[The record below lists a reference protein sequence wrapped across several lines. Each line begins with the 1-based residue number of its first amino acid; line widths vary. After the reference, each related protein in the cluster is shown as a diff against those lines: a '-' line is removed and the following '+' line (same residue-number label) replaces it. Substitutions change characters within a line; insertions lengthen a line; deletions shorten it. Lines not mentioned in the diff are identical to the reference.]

1 MRRASNWS
9 VAALVLSVPLALAG
23 APAWAGTQAGAGT
36 HGWASA
42 TWADLWQTP
51 DQQAQRLMSAGKA
64 AEAARR
70 FKDERQRAYAEL
82 EAGQYA
88 NAAKH
93 LAPFKDADSQYNRGN
108 ALARSG
114 DLKSALSAY
123 DQALASKPGDKDVQH
138 NRDLVA
144 QALQRQQQQHNG
156 KNGSQGKDGNQGK
169 DSNQG
174 KGGSGQD
181 KQDGQNQAGQE
192 RQQQSGNES
201 GQQASAQNQ
210 QQDTGRQ
217 SSAQNQQT
225 TAGQRSNAQNQQM
238 NPGQQNGQDGNGG
251 NQAQQ
256 RGQQQ
261 AQNQPDAIRAS
272 QGNKPGNEQET
283 ERQAQ
288 EAAKQDVAQA
298 NATQSSVKPHGDAL
312 QLARQTGAQQDAEK
326 RPPPPTEQSLTLEQW
341 LRRIPDDPG
350 ELLRRKFLVEHM
362 QKQAGSQ

>member
-1 MRRASNWS
+1 MRRASNS
-9 VAALVLSVPLALAG
+9 TVAALVLSVPLALAG
-23 APAWAGTQAGAGT
+23 TPPSAGTQAGAGT
-36 HGWASA
+36 HGWAGT
-42 TWADLWQTP
+42 TWTDLWQTP
-51 DQQAQRLMSAGKA
+51 DQQAQRLMSAGNA
-64 AEAARR
+64 AEAATR

-123 DQALASKPGDKDVQH
+123 DQALASQPGDKDVQH

-144 QALQRQQQQHNG
+144 QALQRQQQQRNG
-156 KNGSQGKDGNQGK
+156 KNGSQG
-169 DSNQG
+169 
-174 KGGSGQD
+174 

-201 GQQASAQNQ
+201 GQQSSAQNQ
-210 QQDTGRQ
+210 QQDAGQQ
-217 SSAQNQQT
+217 SSAANQQT
-225 TAGQRSNAQNQQM
+225 TAGQRPNAQDQQT
-238 NPGQQNGQDGNGG
+238 NAKQNSQDRNAG

-256 RGQQQ
+256 KGQQQ
-261 AQNQPDAIRAS
+261 AQNQPGALRAN
-272 QGNKPGNEQET
+272 QGNKPGDEQQT

-298 NATQSSVKPHGDAL
+298 NAAQSGGKPRSDAL
-312 QLARQTGAQQDAEK
+312 QLAKQIGAQQDPEK